1 MMYRPRKGL
10 FLTTIAIDFHNPL
23 IKAPVDSQ
31 VREALAVGKGVEK
44 IETLPIPSR
53 LADFVKA

>member
-1 MMYRPRKGL
+1 MKRR
-10 FLTTIAIDFHNPL
+10 FLKTIAIDFHNPL